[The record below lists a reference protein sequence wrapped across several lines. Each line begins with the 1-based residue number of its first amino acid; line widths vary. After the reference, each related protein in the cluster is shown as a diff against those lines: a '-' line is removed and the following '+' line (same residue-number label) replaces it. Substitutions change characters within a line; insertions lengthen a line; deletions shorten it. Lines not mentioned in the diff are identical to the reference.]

1 MHNITFGSIV
11 AEDREELTPHHFHQL
26 VPLAQCALDY
36 ALFQAN
42 ATGVVLVG
50 ETNKRS
56 SLSPPLPSCLPHF
69 SYHPRISPV
78 LSAMSPPLFP
88 CLLNIHHGFYLQHTG
103 TSHGQTTG
111 SLL

>member
-42 ATGVVLVG
+42 ATGAVLVG

-56 SLSPPLPSCLPHF
+56 GLSPPLPSCLPHLHYP
-69 SYHPRISPV
+69 SWI
-78 LSAMSPPLFP
+78 
-88 CLLNIHHGFYLQHTG
+88 YLQHTG